1 MFEIVSFID
10 LFFTRI
16 FFIGTPG
23 YPQILAGLFLVFY
36 DLVSLLGT
44 VGYFSFYL
52 ESFMHLDIKFPVFYF
67 SDYTPLLQRYP
78 LVQPY
83 FIGDPYLNR
92 PNFFLWFFDNL
103 LNKFSGESS
112 KSFFFSR
119 DMRFIYQRELIQDF
133 RKYNFVRKNL
143 LQLNTIGQLY
153 NRGWN
158 GFNYRLDLQILTDPI
173 IPSEQI
179 IRFDWRF
186 KNSHAGGL

>member
-1 MFEIVSFID
+1 MRIVLSLLDYHGSTIFLRIFFLIYLYSGVLFFFMFEIVSFID

-36 DLVSLLGT
+36 DLVSLFGT

-52 ESFMHLDIKFPVFYF
+52 ESFMHLDIKFPIFYF

-103 LNKFSGESS
+103 SNKFSGDSR
-112 KSFFFSR
+112 KSFFFSK
-119 DMRFIYQRELIQDF
+119 DMRFYL
-133 RKYNFVRKNL
+133 
-143 LQLNTIGQLY
+143 
-153 NRGWN
+153 
-158 GFNYRLDLQILTDPI
+158 
-173 IPSEQI
+173 S
-179 IRFDWRF
+179 
-186 KNSHAGGL
+186 A